1 MEIKIKE
8 RWISGL
14 NEGATEE
21 CMKGELLRHLEEIR
35 AEFNWAMDYHCGALK
50 SRGFFLRDNRHADP
64 STPLLVIHSLQEE
77 LHKIALLGGL
87 PLLVAL
93 RTQELTAAKIEELEE
108 GELEEEEEEEL

>member
-1 MEIKIKE
+1 MEIKITE

-21 CMKGELLRHLEEIR
+21 CMKRELLRHLEEIR
-35 AEFNWAMDYHCGALK
+35 AEFNWTMDYHCGVLAESPRL
-50 SRGFFLRDNRHADP
+50 FLRDNRHPDP

-87 PLLVAL
+87 PLLVTL
-93 RTQELTAAKIEELEE
+93 RTQELTAAKSKEKDEE
-108 GELEEEEEEEL
+108 GEEVAA